1 MSSTE
6 SPGPDKNSESS
17 EESSATDYGPPRPGE
32 HPLAWAKRNQNAP
45 PYRPPP
51 DPTPRGERKGH
62 GGPIRVYERDGVLT
76 PLGKSVEQERL
87 AKLAAGEDG
96 AQV

>member
-1 MSSTE
+1 
-6 SPGPDKNSESS
+6 
-17 EESSATDYGPPRPGE
+17 
-32 HPLAWAKRNQNAP
+32 
-45 PYRPPP
+45 
-51 DPTPRGERKGH
+51 
-62 GGPIRVYERDGVLT
+62 VYERDGVLT